1 MTDLI
6 ARYHDAP
13 VDPELTAA
21 VRARGLDVR
30 REDDTDPAQV
40 AGWLQ
45 AVFRGFLD
53 AEPTELQRETSFA
66 RGGYRRKVGVHDPQS
81 PDPEVPVA
89 TFASWVAD
97 LTLPGG
103 AVLPAC
109 AISAVTVAP
118 THRRRGLLRG
128 LMGGELRTAAAL
140 GVPIAALTVS
150 ESGIY
155 GRFGFGPAAPATTWR
170 IDVRRAGWI
179 GPTAPG
185 RVDFVSRAR
194 ARELV
199 AELHERVRRG
209 SAGEIRLSDDHAD
222 RKTRTRPDAEKAG
235 ELRAV
240 QYRSPAGG
248 IDGVVVYSTQENHD
262 DFAASTLRVAAL
274 IAATDDAYA
283 GLWHFLLS
291 MDLIGTIHASELS
304 VDEPLWWMIADQRAA
319 RITLRDH
326 HYLRV
331 LDVAAVLTA
340 RRYDRVDRIV
350 LDLEDPLGLTAGRYL
365 LETDA
370 DGRGAVTAGAGTD
383 GDLTVRLGV
392 AELSAILLGG
402 VSAATLARA
411 GRVHTD
417 DPARLARLFAW
428 PTAPRLSYWY

>member
-6 ARYHDAP
+6 ARHHDAP
-13 VDPELTAA
+13 VDPDLIAA
-21 VRARGLDVR
+21 LRARGLEGR

-40 AGWLQ
+40 DGWLQ

-53 AEPTELQRETSFA
+53 AEPTALQRETSFA
-66 RGGYRRKVGVHDPQS
+66 RGGYRRKVGVHDPQA
-81 PDPEVPVA
+81 PQPEVPVA

-118 THRRRGLLRG
+118 THRRRGLLRSM
-128 LMGGELRTAAAL
+128 MGGELRTAAAL

-155 GRFGFGPAAPATTWR
+155 GRFGFGAAAPATSWR

-179 GPTAPG
+179 GPVAPG
-185 RVDFVSRAR
+185 RVDFVSRER

-199 AELHERVRRG
+199 AELHERVRHG

-240 QYRSPAGG
+240 QYRSPAGEV
-248 IDGVVVYSTQENHD
+248 DGVVVYSTQENHD

-274 IAATDDAYA
+274 IAATDEAYA
-283 GLWHFLLS
+283 GLWRYLLS
-291 MDLIGTIHASELS
+291 MDLIGTVHASELS

-326 HYLRV
+326 HYLRI
-331 LDVAAVLTA
+331 LDVPAVLAA
-340 RRYDRVDRIV
+340 RRYDRADRIV
-350 LDLEDPLGLTAGRYL
+350 LDLEDPLGFTTGRYV
-365 LETDA
+365 LEADA
-370 DGRGAVTAGAGTD
+370 DGAGAVTAGAGAD

-392 AELSAILLGG
+392 TELSAIVLGG
-402 VSAATLARA
+402 VSPVTLARA

-417 DPARLARLFAW
+417 DPERVARLFAW